1 MRLLGVSPVLLAR
14 MVTGLSGTQL
24 SFSIIHA
31 TIPIMSRGP
40 AQFRIVTEFP
50 PRSCDTSHAFT
61 RALAGLVLPQVSAAL
76 YECTA
81 TWSIARRRQR
91 HDLALLPLA
100 GRARVGVD
108 GRWYALS
115 PRRLLLAPRGSWVQ
129 AEADPASPPRLI
141 VLVLH
146 ADAAGGVPL
155 QVAAGLPW
163 AVPLRDEDRV
173 DQLLLEACREDA
185 QRVPGWQPV
194 LAALVTHALVAV
206 ARRAGAR
213 TAIRRP
219 AAAGALAR
227 ISPALAVM
235 GQDLAQPVRI
245 PELALACGLG
255 AVQFRRLFR
264 AALDRSPVAHLQRLR
279 LAEAQRLIAGGLMVR
294 EAAEAVGYRSSACLD
309 RVFRKLAGTTPGRW
323 RAEAL
328 R

>member
-1 MRLLGVSPVLLAR
+1 M
-14 MVTGLSGTQL
+14 QL
-24 SFSIIHA
+24 SFPIIYV
-31 TIPIMSRGP
+31 TIPIMARTPSRFTIITDFP
-40 AQFRIVTEFP
+40 A
-50 PRSCDTSHAFT
+50 RSCDTSPVFA
-61 RALAGLVLPQVSAAL
+61 RALAGLMLPQVSASL
-76 YECTA
+76 YQCTSA
-81 TWSIARRRQR
+81 WRILRRRQR
-91 HDLALLPLA
+91 HDLLLLPLS
-100 GRARVGVD
+100 GRAKVGID
-108 GRWYALS
+108 GRWYAMS

-129 AEADPASPPRLI
+129 AEADADAPPRLVVV
-141 VLVLH
+141 VLR

-163 AVPLRDEDRV
+163 AVQLRDEDRV

-185 QRVPGWQPV
+185 QRMPGWQPA
-194 LAALVTHALVAV
+194 LAALVGQALVAV

-219 AAAGALAR
+219 ADAGALAR

-235 GQDLAQPVRI
+235 GQDLAQPMRVA
-245 PELALACGLG
+245 ELALACGLG

-264 AALDRSPVAHLQRLR
+264 AALGRSPVAHVQRLR

-323 RAEAL
+323 RTEAT

>member
-1 MRLLGVSPVLLAR
+1 M
-14 MVTGLSGTQL
+14 QL
-24 SFSIIHA
+24 SFPIIRV
-31 TIPIMSRGP
+31 TIPIMARGP
-40 AQFRIVTEFP
+40 AQFRIVADFP
-50 PRSCDTSHAFT
+50 PRTCDSSPAFA

-76 YECTA
+76 YECTP
-81 TWSIARRRQR
+81 TWRIIRRRQR
-91 HDLALLPLA
+91 HDLVLLPLA

-163 AVPLRDEDRV
+163 AVQLRDEDRV

-185 QRVPGWQPV
+185 QRVAGWQPV
-194 LAALVTHALVAV
+194 LAGLVGQALVAV

-219 AAAGALAR
+219 GAAGALAR

-264 AALDRSPVAHLQRLR
+264 SALGRTPVAHLQRLR
-279 LAEAQRLIAGGLMVR
+279 LAEAQRLIAGGLLVR
-294 EAAEAVGYRSSACLD
+294 EAAEAVGYRTAACLD

-323 RAEAL
+323 RAEAV